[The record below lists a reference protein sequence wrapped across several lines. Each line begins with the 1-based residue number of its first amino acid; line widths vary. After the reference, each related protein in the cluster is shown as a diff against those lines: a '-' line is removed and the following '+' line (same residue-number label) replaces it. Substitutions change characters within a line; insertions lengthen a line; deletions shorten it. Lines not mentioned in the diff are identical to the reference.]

1 MKVGLGEGV
10 FWALARLTHAW
21 GIADQLDA
29 GDNKTMSLIIQQTF
43 LDCSQAGGRSR
54 MNVHKAS

>member
-1 MKVGLGEGV
+1 M
-10 FWALARLTHAW
+10 ARLTHAW